1 MHESLLLLLSLGAI
15 VGCAVVANRLRLP
28 YPIVFVI
35 GGALLALIPNLPDV
49 HLDPNWVFLI
59 FLPPLL
65 YSGGWLTDWTMFKE
79 NLRPIGLLAVGLVVF
94 TTGIVGVAAHHLLP
108 QIGWPAAFA
117 LGAIVSPPDAVAA
130 SAVFERFPVPRRVI
144 AILDGEGLMNDA
156 TALVIYRFAV
166 VAALTGVFSPVQAS
180 LAFVFVSIGGV
191 AVGLIMAF
199 GFIRLQQLL
208 DKLELSDDELS
219 VVLSLVVPYA
229 IYLAGD
235 ALHVSGVLATVSAGI
250 YVSRKS
256 SLLNGLVF
264 LLIGLQVRDIVH
276 DPSFALRMIW
286 IGIEIS
292 AIVIVVRLV
301 WVYVVTYGTRVV
313 FPVIA
318 RREGWPPATSVFV
331 IAWSG
336 MRGIITLAGA
346 LALPLRDRYGHPF
359 PGRDAIIFISLCVV
373 FATLVLQGLSLIP
386 ILKFLKI
393 DSGED
398 LQQREIEVR
407 VAALKAGIARLRQ
420 LEPGFDS
427 TTEWEIEGRILH
439 EYEYRIDHLLG
450 HAQAGEQVEL
460 NLDHRL
466 QTAALEAERAEILR
480 MRAAGEIPDEIYRH
494 VEYDL
499 DLATARLT

>member
-1 MHESLLLLLSLGAI
+1 MS
-15 VGCAVVANRLRLP
+15 V
-28 YPIVFVI
+28 
-35 GGALLALIPNLPDV
+35 
-49 HLDPNWVFLI
+49 
-59 FLPPLL
+59 
-65 YSGGWLTDWTMFKE
+65 
-79 NLRPIGLLAVGLVVF
+79 
-94 TTGIVGVAAHHLLP
+94 
-108 QIGWPAAFA
+108 
-117 LGAIVSPPDAVAA
+117 IVSPPDAVAA

-256 SLLNGLVF
+256 SQLFTPDARLVAYSVWNLLIFLLNGLVF

-301 WVYVVTYGTRVV
+301 WVYVVRGG
-313 FPVIA
+313 
-318 RREGWPPATSVFV
+318 RR
-331 IAWSG
+331 
-336 MRGIITLAGA
+336 R
-346 LALPLRDRYGHPF
+346 HPC
-359 PGRDAIIFISLCVV
+359 S
-373 FATLVLQGLSLIP
+373 
-386 ILKFLKI
+386 
-393 DSGED
+393 
-398 LQQREIEVR
+398 
-407 VAALKAGIARLRQ
+407 
-420 LEPGFDS
+420 
-427 TTEWEIEGRILH
+427 
-439 EYEYRIDHLLG
+439 
-450 HAQAGEQVEL
+450 
-460 NLDHRL
+460 
-466 QTAALEAERAEILR
+466 
-480 MRAAGEIPDEIYRH
+480 
-494 VEYDL
+494 
-499 DLATARLT
+499 